1 MTANSRT
8 GHASPRLFPALWTAI
23 PPLVRPATG
32 ERAVPA
38 APAGLGVASLVVI
51 AGSALCLIAAA
62 YSLARWGSPVALP
75 LYWAGIIAIIVPPT
89 AYLASS
95 YPRRRDRLLTVGLLY
110 VALFAVKALHSPLE
124 LTFFDE
130 LLHWRTALDIIGT
143 GELFHENALLP
154 ASPLFPGLE
163 IIVSALVTLGE
174 IPLLLAGFLV
184 VAAARVLL
192 ALALFLFFE
201 TVGRSVRVAGVAV
214 ALYAGNPNFVY
225 FGSQFAYETLALP
238 LAVFALFLI
247 ARATRRQLPLWRHW
261 VVLVATLA
269 AVTVTH
275 HVTSYVL
282 LIFLVFWSTLAI
294 VLPADASARKEGGPA
309 PLRRWAG
316 RLLPSLSAQRLV
328 IFPTLTLGCLIVLW
342 TVFVATVTVDYV
354 AAPVTRGIQDVV
366 RLASGEAP
374 ARQLFRAASGET
386 APLFDQAL
394 GYSGVLLVLLTLP
407 VGLWVLWRR
416 EPIDALILALAAPAL
431 GYPATLVLRLVNVG
445 SELASRAVAFL
456 FVGIAFVIA
465 LGLVWSRWLR
475 WTGSARPWLVTGVV
489 AVIFASGLVVGWPYW
504 ARLPG
509 PYLVSADT
517 RSIEAE
523 GRAAAQWTREA
534 LGRDNRM
541 AADRINRLLQNAYGE
556 QRIVHGLADGV
567 ELAPV
572 FQSEQFGP
580 REIELLRRGRVRYLL
595 VDRRLSTALPV
606 LGMYFDPT
614 EPGAFGYVQPISRA
628 ALAKLDG
635 LFGIDKI
642 YDSGNIAIYDLQS
655 VIGG

>member
-1 MTANSRT
+1 MDEKTDRARRLAPGDLDPAPRAVVPSPTRPEARL
-8 GHASPRLFPALWTAI
+8 HAL
-23 PPLVRPATG
+23 PAT
-32 ERAVPA
+32 
-38 APAGLGVASLVVI
+38 PAGGLTIALLSVMLGGALSLVAI
-51 AGSALCLIAAA
+51 A
-62 YSLARWGSPVALP
+62 YDLARHESPLALP
-75 LYWAGIIAIIVPPT
+75 LYWSGIAAIVVPT
-89 AYLASS
+89 VSFLASS
-95 YPRRRDRLLTVGLLY
+95 SPRRRDRLIVVTLFYL
-110 VALFAVKALHSPLE
+110 ALFGVKALHSPLE

-130 LLHWRTALDIIGT
+130 LLHWRTALDLLAT
-143 GELFHENALLP
+143 GRLFQENALLP

-163 IIVSALVTLGE
+163 IVASALVMLGDL
-174 IPLLLAGFLV
+174 PLHLAGLII

-192 ALALFLFFE
+192 ALGLFLLFE
-201 TVGRSVRVAGVAV
+201 TVGRSTRVAGIAV

-225 FGSQFAYETLALP
+225 FGSQFAYESLALP
-238 LAVFALFLI
+238 LAAFGLYLV
-247 ARATRRQLPLWRHW
+247 TRLVRVGFPTWRLWMA
-261 VVLVATLA
+261 LVATLA

-294 VLPADASARKEGGPA
+294 AVPGPA
-309 PLRRWAG
+309 R
-316 RLLPSLSAQRLV
+316 QRLV
-328 IFPTLTLGCLIVLW
+328 MIPTVVLAGF
-342 TVFVATVTVDYV
+342 VFLWAALVATVTVEYV
-354 AAPVTRGIQDVV
+354 AAPVTRGIQDLA
-366 RLASGEAP
+366 RLAGGEAP
-374 ARQLFRAASGET
+374 ARQLFRSASGEA

-394 GYSGVLLVLLTLP
+394 GYSGVLLVLLGIP
-407 VGLWVLWRR
+407 VGLWTLWRR
-416 EPIDALILALAAPAL
+416 ETLDALLIALAAPAI
-431 GYPATLVLRLVNVG
+431 GYPATLALRFVSVG

-456 FVGIAFVIA
+456 FVGMVFVLAI
-465 LGLVWSRWLR
+465 GLVWSPWLR
-475 WTGSARPWLVTGVV
+475 WTGRGRRWLATGFVSIV
-489 AVIFASGLVVGWPYW
+489 FASGLVVGWPNW

-523 GRAAAQWTREA
+523 GRTAADWTYEA
-534 LGRDNRM
+534 LGPNNRL
-541 AADRINRLLQNAYGE
+541 AADRINRLLQNAYGQ

-572 FQSEQFGP
+572 FQSEEFGP
-580 REIELLRRGRVRYLL
+580 REIELLRRGRVRYLV

-628 ALAKLDG
+628 ALDKLDG

-655 VIGG
+655 VTRG